1 MDGHPVTILSAEFV
15 TTAVAPVG
23 WPAPKGPEVAFAG
36 RSNVGKSSM
45 INALARRKKLV
56 RVSNTPGR
64 TRTLNFFE
72 VALEDEVGSRR
83 ELTLC
88 DLPGYG
94 FAKASKA
101 ERAHWRTMIENYIHG
116 REGLCLVVCIV
127 DANVGPTE
135 DDLRVIP
142 WMLSAGRRVLVA
154 ATKMDRVPK
163 HRRLPRTR
171 EIERALT
178 LAEGDVIGVSA
189 TQGLNLDAVW
199 RRILQ
204 ACPPGPQ
211 GAASGTIKD
220 PTR

>member
-1 MDGHPVTILSAEFV
+1 MDGHPVTIFSAEFL
-15 TTAVAPVG
+15 TTAVEPAG
-23 WPAPKGPEVAFAG
+23 WPEPKGPEVAFAG

-72 VALEDEVGSRR
+72 VALEDEAGARR
-83 ELTLC
+83 VLTLC

-101 ERAHWRTMIENYIHG
+101 ERALWRTMIENYVHG
-116 REGLCLVVCIV
+116 REGLCAVVCIV

-142 WMLSAGRRVLVA
+142 WVLAAGRRVLVA

-163 HRRLPRTR
+163 HRRAPRAH

-189 TQGLNLDAVW
+189 TQNLNLDLLW
-199 RRILQ
+199 RRILE
-204 ACPPGPQ
+204 ACPSGP
-211 GAASGTIKD
+211 AAPPSGTIKG
-220 PTR
+220 R